1 MRVSHLAAMATL
13 VALLGAMF
21 VAMGSV
27 SAVSVGACDPD
38 GTTMLGIG
46 DTCTITVVAGT
57 TGIADPLDSDG
68 NGGDSAVTLDK
79 EQDQIQ
85 SSNDNYADVTTTA
98 VSGTTATVTANG
110 VGSATITYND
120 YTAAVADDPQTV
132 KDEEAPATMV
142 SKTYSISVQ
151 KIAVTK
157 IEFGAVE
164 GGTFV
169 ADSDEIFG
177 AGTDVTVRVT
187 ISYPNSRA
195 DDGSTLNDTTPDNDI
210 QVTLT
215 VPSTGLSLTSGTG
228 QRQTVSVNPVTTG
241 KSPTTTAD
249 FTLLTDGAPDGT
261 YVVTATATQGHLTPD
276 PADLAQDPNQVLSN
290 SAKFTDEL
298 TISDAGNFVKSASL
312 DLGLK
317 EGPPDANAAN
327 DMPESGSVGRTGS
340 VNLVLSITNG
350 IDNPVNAA
358 DVDEIRIVAP
368 FGDVKYYATNDKT
381 SAKDAD
387 PTNIVGAVKKG
398 SVVINVASSG
408 QKPRTIDVYAI
419 VLGKAGVATTE
430 TVSLNF
436 TGDAASVDLA
446 DATENLRSINLED
459 EMDSIK
465 LMVTAAD
472 TSGNTAAVP
481 DPLTITVHDP
491 DGKQLATSGTNRKI
505 DAERMAESGKVFVK
519 VTNRSGNNAD
529 TALKVGEYTVKVTS
543 GSINESAMF
552 MVVGGADAL
561 SIEADNMAPSEIAE
575 HVVVTATVNSGDQP
589 VADGTVVTFRSRD
602 TTGDSDSVLVAT
614 TSETPGTKGGVA
626 TATYVVIGAGS
637 AVVTATADGQV
648 DVVVVESTAGMVEPE
663 AMPEEEASVSC
674 LSELSGFATWSC
686 GVSADASEIFGMV
699 SARGVSAIHLWNGST
714 WVRYSVV
721 DDAMVPGSSDF
732 MVTENDILYISN

>member
-1 MRVSHLAAMATL
+1 MATL

-27 SAVSVGACDPD
+27 SAVSLNDCNPSAPTSMG
-38 GTTMLGIG
+38 LG
-46 DTCTITVVAGT
+46 DTCMVAVGDGAPSAVADVDSGATAPSKQDYVTSSNDEIANVDASGLVTAGTMYGTATITVV
-57 TGIADPLDSDG
+57 
-68 NGGDSAVTLDK
+68 
-79 EQDQIQ
+79 
-85 SSNDNYADVTTTA
+85 
-98 VSGTTATVTANG
+98 
-110 VGSATITYND
+110 D
-120 YTAAVADDPQTV
+120 YTAANATATPPVAEST
-132 KDEEAPATMV
+132 
-142 SKTYSISVQ
+142 KTTTYRVTTS

-157 IEFGAVE
+157 IEFGAGE
-164 GGTFV
+164 SEAFI
-169 ADSDEIFG
+169 ADTDNVFK
-177 AGTDVTVRVT
+177 AGTDVVLR
-187 ISYPNSRA
+187 
-195 DDGSTLNDTTPDNDI
+195 
-210 QVTLT
+210 LT
-215 VPSTGLSLTSGTG
+215 VSHADAGGDVITTVVTVPTTGLSLKSASGTG
-228 QRQTVSVNPVTTG
+228 TTQRESDTDTAVSTTAGQGSVTT
-241 KSPTTTAD
+241 TD
-249 FTLLTDGAPDGT
+249 FVLITDGAPDGE
-261 YVVTATATQGHLTPD
+261 YEVTATASQGANEAMVT
-276 PADLAQDPNQVLSN
+276 
-290 SAKFTDEL
+290 SAKFPAKL
-298 TISDAGNFVKSASL
+298 RIGDAGDVVADATL
-312 DLGLK
+312 ELGLM
-317 EGPPDANAAN
+317 EGPSDGDATN
-327 DMPESGSVGRTGS
+327 DESETGSVGRTGNI
-340 VNLVLSITNG
+340 NLVLSVTNG
-350 IDNPVNAA
+350 IDNPARAA
-358 DVDEIRIVAP
+358 DVDEIRVVAP
-368 FGDVKYYATNDKT
+368 FGDVKYYDGSGPEPVA
-381 SAKDAD
+381 AD
-387 PTNIVGAVKKG
+387 PKAMASKLMKG
-398 SVVINVASSG
+398 SLVINIASSG
-408 QKPRTIDVYAI
+408 GKARTIDAYAI
-419 VLGKAGVATTE
+419 VLGKVGVATTE
-430 TVSLNF
+430 AVSLNF
-436 TGDAASVDLA
+436 TGDAASVELE
-446 DATENLRSINLED
+446 DATENLRSINLKD
-459 EMDSIK
+459 EMDSIT

-472 TSGNTAAVP
+472 SSGNTAAVP

-686 GVSADASEIFGMV
+686 GVSADASEIFEMV